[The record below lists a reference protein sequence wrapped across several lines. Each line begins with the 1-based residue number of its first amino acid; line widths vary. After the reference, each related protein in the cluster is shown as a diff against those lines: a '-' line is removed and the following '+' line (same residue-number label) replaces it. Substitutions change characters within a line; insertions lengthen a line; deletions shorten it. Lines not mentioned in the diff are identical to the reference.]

1 VNHDEAKNMTTATKT
16 AEQAQTGTT
25 SSKSDLATHLAIER
39 TRVAYDRTMMAW
51 TRTSAALISFGFT
64 IYKFFQIE
72 LKSDGQTGQVMGP
85 RGFGLTLVCIGLFSL
100 LLAAIENRRS
110 LQQLE
115 GVRFPLSMATIQAA
129 IIAVLGIVAL
139 VAIVLRG

>member
-1 VNHDEAKNMTTATKT
+1 VNHDEEKNMSAAIQTTEPAR
-16 AEQAQTGTT
+16 TGT
-25 SSKSDLATHLAIER
+25 SASKSDLATKLAVER

-51 TRTSAALISFGFT
+51 TRTSAALITFGFT

-72 LKSDGQTGQVMGP
+72 LKSQVTGQLIGP
-85 RGFGLTLVCIGLFSL
+85 RGFGLTLVSIGLFSL
-100 LLAAIENRRS
+100 LLAAFENRRS

-129 IIAVLGIVAL
+129 VIAVLGIVAL
-139 VAIVLRG
+139 VAIVVRG